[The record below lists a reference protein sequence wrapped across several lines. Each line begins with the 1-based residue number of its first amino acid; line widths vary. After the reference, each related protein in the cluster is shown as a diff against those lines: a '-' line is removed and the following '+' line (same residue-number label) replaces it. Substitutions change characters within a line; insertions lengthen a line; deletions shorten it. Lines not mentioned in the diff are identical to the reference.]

1 MKKYISLLLTVFI
14 LFSFLSFPAFAQ
26 EETDDYSVFTL
37 DNLVSKVT
45 VSFESY
51 GYENHYIKY
60 TAKSPTVLRI
70 NNPYNLAYIDVYK
83 VDTWEMTEPS
93 QYLYGSVERTP
104 LKWDDIT
111 YTISI
116 YNEHFEEIGTR
127 ETKEYP
133 GDEYVNKYE
142 ITSGYISLNEPGLYL
157 VSSTAWAA
165 ASDIYI
171 VELLDSEGNPQEG
184 VDKVSYKI
192 ISLDNFVAQKTY
204 LPGTFN
210 DVDESA
216 WYAKDVA
223 ACYKLGLMEGKGEGK
238 FDPQGNISVAE
249 ALTMAARVNK
259 IYNGESPVIENT
271 GTNWYDGAVAYAIS
285 KRIIYGDEFKELTRP
300 ATRAEL
306 AYIFANTLPDSEF
319 KELNNISEL
328 PDVTHETKYN
338 YEIFKLYNAG
348 IVTGSDQ
355 NLTFWPDANI
365 SRAEVAA
372 IITRVAKPEARKIIQ
387 SKN

>member
-133 GDEYVNKYE
+133 GDEYVDIIGYDKYE
-142 ITSGYISLNEPGLYL
+142 GSPTTWGTSAATSLFLTLVNYTNDTKMVALTENDVIPDIQNIVNEGAWWLYFCPWYGEYLMNRNDPVLLNTIYNSKHVITLDELPKDLYDTGNYTPTPTPPKRVVGDLNSDDIVNSIDYALLKSYILGLKPSINLNNADVNGDGEINSIDY
-157 VSSTAWAA
+157 A
-165 ASDIYI
+165 YMKQR
-171 VELLDSEGNPQEG
+171 LLG
-184 VDKVSYKI
+184 I
-192 ISLDNFVAQKTY
+192 IS
-204 LPGTFN
+204 
-210 DVDESA
+210 
-216 WYAKDVA
+216 
-223 ACYKLGLMEGKGEGK
+223 K
-238 FDPQGNISVAE
+238 FP
-249 ALTMAARVNK
+249 
-259 IYNGESPVIENT
+259 IE
-271 GTNWYDGAVAYAIS
+271 
-285 KRIIYGDEFKELTRP
+285 
-300 ATRAEL
+300 
-306 AYIFANTLPDSEF
+306 
-319 KELNNISEL
+319 
-328 PDVTHETKYN
+328 
-338 YEIFKLYNAG
+338 
-348 IVTGSDQ
+348 
-355 NLTFWPDANI
+355 
-365 SRAEVAA
+365 
-372 IITRVAKPEARKIIQ
+372 
-387 SKN
+387 